1 MVITVFVSQ
10 VLGDVAFAFDG
21 CLANEC
27 GVDEAIFWGV
37 ILSSGSSQGNSY
49 FWTRNHLDQRLQ
61 PNRIFLIFSDTVISK
76 KLIVLKK
83 WILIDKKLNHKKV
96 WIFIVM
102 QNLW

>member
-1 MVITVFVSQ
+1 MRPYFEVYPLSLGSGNLVPFTVPES
-10 VLGDVAFAFDG
+10 LTD
-21 CLANEC
+21 
-27 GVDEAIFWGV
+27 
-37 ILSSGSSQGNSY
+37 QG
-49 FWTRNHLDQRLQ
+49 W

-102 QNLW
+102 KNLW